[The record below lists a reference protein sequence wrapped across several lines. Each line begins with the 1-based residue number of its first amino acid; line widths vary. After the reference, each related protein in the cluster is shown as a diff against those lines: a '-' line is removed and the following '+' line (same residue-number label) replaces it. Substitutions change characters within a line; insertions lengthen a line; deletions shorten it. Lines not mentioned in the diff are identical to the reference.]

1 MECVTAICETFKT
14 SCLMGI
20 HFMRGGSVN
29 HSKDQSFRLV
39 RWSNITRFLPK
50 TSQDS
55 TKFGNQVL
63 PRKFLGYAVYAEG
76 IWKGD
81 TITVADL
88 EELENLGAPEI
99 HARRLI
105 AKEVIP
111 PKCGDNFIFP
121 AADGTVK
128 LFW

>member
-1 MECVTAICETFKT
+1 MECVAAVCETFKT

-50 TSQDS
+50 ASQDF
-55 TKFGNQVL
+55 TTFGSQVV
-63 PRKFLGYAVYAEG
+63 PRKFLGYALYAEG

-88 EELENLGAPEI
+88 EELEKLGR
-99 HARRLI
+99 ARNPRSKTHCERSDT
-105 AKEVIP
+105 AEM
-111 PKCGDNFIFP
+111 
-121 AADGTVK
+121 
-128 LFW
+128 W